1 MKNRYTI
8 YGCLVAL
15 MGLVAMFGCT
25 DELDGIKNTNGRPSD
40 VICFTTSLSGSR
52 GASVSR
58 GASGHL
64 AIEQEEW
71 LVATEKEQGASR
83 VIPVTLLEGAA
94 GVLGYV
100 YGTWQEYVP
109 DDGETSAITGTL
121 PWSSLYNKKFI
132 FDGDEL
138 TAESDD
144 VRWATLNTSNTSN
157 TPNVR
162 FYAYAPYN
170 LTGGTLSDEDQGGSP
185 QLTYTVNDTPKNQ
198 YDLIVA
204 SWEGQT
210 DYKQSIPLTF
220 EHALTAIKFKV
231 GFACKVTKLE
241 VEGIY
246 NSGTYTFGK
255 GWEVNEELT
264 SGYVFKFGEK
274 ITDETTGTESY
285 TKSEF
290 KAGEFLTDGDNTLMM
305 IPQTFLESSDAK
317 VRLTYIEGEETK
329 TITSTLKNKVWQEG
343 KMITYTIHETT
354 APTTIYF
361 DLAAGNVLIGCTE
374 DESSQPTAT
383 DKYSGYVYV
392 NGNPVEVSGD
402 HIPSN
407 VYYVYQST
415 GDISGVNDKTKTG
428 WSEEK
433 GKGECTLPNYSP
445 VTYNDKPWAD
455 FIKNNTS
462 VAGVIQAWNEA
473 ANIVARKSTSNRI
486 RVYGSDKVVNLTI
499 DNIYTKYA
507 ERSVSRTLAGIG
519 FNAGSNSKLT
529 ITTIGD
535 NRVSAIHYHGKDK
548 QNNQLIFEGTGSLTV
563 CAASGLTTNYNGV
576 NFGEE
581 AVKDTTFNDNHWC
594 SAIGGND
601 SGEGNSCGII
611 INSGNIFA
619 GTTKAENC
627 TAIGAGGNDKGV
639 ITINGGNVTAVATT
653 TGTAIGGGIGFNNT
667 GGEGNVTINGGN
679 VYAYNHQ
686 NRWSIPSSA
695 IGGAGSSAGGG
706 TIGTVYIDGGYVYA
720 YSALGTAIG
729 GGSSKTN
736 KGGDAN
742 VTITGGQIIAKSASG
757 TGIGGGTGSAF
768 ENNYNGGNATVTISG
783 NPIIRTG
790 SIGGGGKGPQSTGTI
805 GAASITIEE
814 NCEADIQAQF
824 VLAAGIASSAENK
837 FEMKGGTIRNS
848 YADDKE
854 YLHIQKQ
861 GGAVYLEDG
870 KFIMSGG
877 IIKNCSA
884 EQGGAVYISGK
895 NSTFTMTGGEIHSC
909 FATGT
914 YNDDDSLINP
924 GHGGAVCLMGGKVN
938 MQGGTIWNN
947 YSENGDGGAIYI
959 SNGNFAMTHSSEAI
973 VEGYP
978 TITGNA
984 AQKGNGGGVFVTSQ
998 GQEVTVDLLQ
1008 GVITHNTSNNYGGGV
1023 CVDMGAEEHQATVTV
1038 GADGQGVTEGDANP
1052 KITAN
1057 MAMLSGGG
1065 LYVRGTKAGITI
1077 HSGMIDRNDVS
1088 AYVKNENVAND
1099 YGIVR
1104 LIDGLVT
1111 HVTVT
1116 FDGNGGTVGGV
1127 ADGATTYTQKI
1138 VKDTNNKLNP
1148 NGFKL
1153 GGHDFIGWNTRKD
1166 GKAEPT
1172 YSNQGFIVASEP
1184 ITLYAQWKSQ
1194 TSN

>member
-52 GASVSR
+52 GVSVSR

-83 VIPVTLLEGAA
+83 GTPVTLLEDSA

-100 YGTWQEYVP
+100 YDTWQEP
-109 DDGETSAITGTL
+109 TAAEGDTTGTS
-121 PWSSLYNKKFI
+121 PWSTLYNKKFI

-138 TAESDD
+138 TAESND
-144 VRWATLNTSNTSN
+144 VRWATLNGDSAK
-157 TPNVR
+157 
-162 FYAYAPYN
+162 FYVYAPYN
-170 LTGGTLSDEDQGGSP
+170 LTGGKLSSKEQGGSP
-185 QLTYTVNDTPKNQ
+185 QLTYTVNDTLSKQ
-198 YDLIVA
+198 HDLIVA
-204 SWEGQT
+204 SWEGQSN
-210 DYKQSIPLTF
+210 YKQSIPLTF

-231 GFACKVTKLE
+231 GFDCKVTKLE
-241 VEGIY
+241 VKGIY

-255 GWEVNEELT
+255 GWKVNTTSSDANAKLT
-264 SGYVFKFGEK
+264 SDYTFSFGEN
-274 ITDETTGTESY
+274 GSGQLF
-285 TKSEF
+285 S
-290 KAGEFLTDGDNTLMM
+290 ANAFLTDGENTLMM
-305 IPQTFLESSDAK
+305 IPQTLPDTAE
-317 VRLTYIEGEETK
+317 VVLTYNDGK
-329 TITSTLKNKVWQEG
+329 KITSSLERKVWQEG
-343 KMITYTIHETT
+343 KMITYTIHQNA
-354 APTTIYF
+354 APTTVYF
-361 DLAAGNVLIGCTE
+361 DLAAGKVLICCTE
-374 DESSQPTAT
+374 NSSQEPTAT
-383 DKYSGYVYV
+383 NTYSGYVYV
-392 NGNPVEVSGD
+392 NGEPVEVSGE
-402 HIPSN
+402 HNLSN

-428 WSEEK
+428 WSEEI

-473 ANIVARKSTSNRI
+473 ANTVARKSTSNRI
-486 RVYGSDKVVNLTI
+486 RVYGSNKVVNLTI

-507 ERSVSRTLAGIG
+507 QRSVSRTLAGIG

-535 NRVSAIHYHGKDK
+535 NRVSAIHYHGGNDK
-548 QNNQLIFEGTGSLTV
+548 KNQLIFEGTGSLTV
-563 CAASGLTTNYNGV
+563 CAASGNTQFYNDQYVGETTKN
-576 NFGEE
+576 
-581 AVKDTTFNDNHWC
+581 DTTFIDNHWC

-601 SGEGNSCGII
+601 GGEGNSCGIV

-627 TAIGAGGNDKGV
+627 TAIGAGGNDMGV

-653 TGTAIGGGIGFNNT
+653 TGTAIGGGIGFNSA
-667 GGEGNVTINGGN
+667 GGKGNVTINGGN

-695 IGGAGSSAGGG
+695 IGGAGSSAAAG
-706 TIGTVYIDGGYVYA
+706 TQGDVYINGGYMYA

-768 ENNYNGGNATVTISG
+768 NNNYNGGNAKVTISG

-805 GAASITIEE
+805 GAASIMIEE

-877 IIKNCSA
+877 TIKNCSA
-884 EQGGAVYISGK
+884 EQGGAVYINSQSGS
-895 NSTFTMTGGEIHSC
+895 STFTMTGGEIHSC

-914 YNDDDSLINP
+914 YNNAGTLTAP
-924 GHGGAVCLMGGKVN
+924 GHGGAVCLMGGEVK

-959 SNGNFAMTHSSEAI
+959 SNGNFAMTHSSEDI

-978 TITGNA
+978 TITRNA

-998 GQEVTVDLLQ
+998 GSEVKVDLRQ

-1038 GADGQGVTEGDANP
+1038 GFDGQGVTEGDANP
-1052 KITAN
+1052 KITDN

-1065 LYVRGTKAGITI
+1065 LYVRGTHANITI
-1077 HSGMIDRNDVS
+1077 NSGMIGNNKVS
-1088 AYVKNENVAND
+1088 AYVRNEDVANEK
-1099 YGIVR
+1099 GGVT
-1104 LIDGLVT
+1104 LNDGLVT
-1111 HVTVT
+1111 HVVVT
-1116 FDGNGGTVGGV
+1116 FHGNGG
-1127 ADGATTYTQKI
+1127 ATEDTTPLESYTQKI
-1138 VKDTNNKLNP
+1138 VTNTNSMLMPNKFVR
-1148 NGFKL
+1148 GAYK
-1153 GGHDFIGWNTRKD
+1153 FIGWNTHPL
-1166 GKAEPT
+1166 GLGEA
-1172 YSNQGFIVASEP
+1172 YSDKEAKPISES
-1184 ITLYAQWKSQ
+1184 ISLYAQWQYQGNASG
-1194 TSN
+1194 N